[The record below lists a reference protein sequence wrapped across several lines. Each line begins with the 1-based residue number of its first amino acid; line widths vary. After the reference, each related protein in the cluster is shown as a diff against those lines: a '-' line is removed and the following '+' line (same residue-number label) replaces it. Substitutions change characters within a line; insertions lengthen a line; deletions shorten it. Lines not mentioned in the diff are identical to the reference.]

1 MGINESR
8 YAFMD
13 EGWATTFEYLIG
25 TADLGKDRASAFF
38 EQFRTN
44 GWANNTSPL
53 EDLPIITPADA
64 LRPFAYGDNA
74 YGKAALGYL
83 ALKDVLG
90 DAAFRTALHGFM
102 DRWHGKHPIP
112 WDFFNTVNDL
122 TGRNLNWFWSNWFFA
137 NGYIDL
143 GVGGVTK
150 TGDGYTVV
158 IDNVGGMPAPV
169 DLEAHFGDGS
179 NEVIHETSAIWE
191 ANPKRATITVPTRK
205 SLQSLVLNSGIWV
218 DADSTNNRWSG
229 RAN

>member
-1 MGINESR
+1 MC
-8 YAFMD
+8 
-13 EGWATTFEYLIG
+13 
-25 TADLGKDRASAFF
+25 DL
-38 EQFRTN
+38 
-44 GWANNTSPL
+44 
-53 EDLPIITPADA
+53 
-64 LRPFAYGDNA
+64 
-74 YGKAALGYL
+74 
-83 ALKDVLG
+83 VLG

-112 WDFFNTVNDL
+112 WDFFNTVNDI
-122 TGRNLNWFWSNWFFA
+122 TGRNLNWFWNDWFFA

-179 NEVIHETSAIWE
+179 NEVIHKTSAIWE
-191 ANPKRATITVPTRK
+191 ANPKRASITVPTRK